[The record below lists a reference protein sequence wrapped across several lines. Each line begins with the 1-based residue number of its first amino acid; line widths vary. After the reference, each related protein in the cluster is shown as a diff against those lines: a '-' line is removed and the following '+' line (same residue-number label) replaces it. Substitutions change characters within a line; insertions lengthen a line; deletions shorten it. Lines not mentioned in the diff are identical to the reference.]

1 MLNCFEMVATLLKQL
16 KSGGEQRLP
25 NAGTGEKDA
34 VSPSLDRFD
43 DGTWSQESEGFGDVF
58 PVRRCGLL
66 QRQMH
71 HKALPKVW
79 WKRTQEQ
86 QVCIAGGRGK
96 RIAGGDH
103 VCDGGGPRR

>member
-86 QVCIAGGRGK
+86 QVLSLIH
-96 RIAGGDH
+96 I
-103 VCDGGGPRR
+103 